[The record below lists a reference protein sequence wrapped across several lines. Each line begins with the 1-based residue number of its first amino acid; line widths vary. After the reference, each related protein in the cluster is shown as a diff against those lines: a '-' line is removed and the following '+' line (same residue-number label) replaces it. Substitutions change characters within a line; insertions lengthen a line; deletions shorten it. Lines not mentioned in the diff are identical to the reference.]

1 MDDLMFGELAVNG
14 SAYGGAST
22 VKELQD
28 LAKALE
34 VGYAMGTTDQTG
46 FGATR
51 LESLDPVVKWLTLN
65 ESSPAFFR
73 AIRKGKASSTV
84 EEFVTMNEV
93 GDANFY
99 SEGGLPDEYDEDIRR
114 EFEQVKYIGT
124 VGKIPLQALMVKSNT
139 NNEALVTRAKA
150 LAIMKTADS
159 KIIYGDAARNPY
171 EWNGYYKQF
180 KTKAKNVSQNT
191 IDLRGKRVRPE
202 TLNESVQ
209 IIADNWGNANNVKC
223 WMSAKDFQFYTDEL
237 LAGRRFV
244 VGSSEARD
252 LIASAK
258 RFELG
263 NGKGN
268 IETDILLKYKG
279 QNYIGAEYPK
289 TNTAMTVFA
298 ATNSKAPATLNSST
312 ATISVDTDAATLL
325 DAATYDYAF
334 VPVNKYGAGA
344 AFEVKTNVVAASKR
358 CTFTLTDNGS
368 PSGQEAT
375 SFDIY
380 RKLSSATAITSYR
393 YLTSF
398 TAAEAKIDNG
408 EWIPGATNIFLW
420 DWDFEQVLDFRQ
432 LLPMTKMGLA
442 QIDDSK
448 RWMQK
453 LWAVPILVAPNK
465 MVMIKNA
472 GSTAWA

>member
-1 MDDLMFGELAVNG
+1 MFGELAGNG
-14 SAYGGAST
+14 SSFGGAST

-124 VGKIPLQALMVKSNT
+124 VGKVSLQALMVKSNT

-159 KIIYGDAARNPY
+159 KLIYGDSARNTY

-191 IDLRGKRVRPE
+191 IDLRGKRIRPE

-209 IIADNWGNANNVKC
+209 IIADNWGNPNNVKC
-223 WMSAKDFQFYTDEL
+223 WMSAKDFQYYTDEL

-289 TNTAMTVFA
+289 TNSLGTVFA

-312 ATISVDTDAATLL
+312 ATISVDADTATLL

-334 VPVNKYGAGA
+334 VPVNGYGSGA
-344 AFEVKTNVVAASKR
+344 AFEVKGVVVAVSKR

-368 PSGQEAT
+368 PNGKEAT

-398 TAAEAKIDNG
+398 TVAEAKIDNG

-448 RWMQK
+448 RWMQR
-453 LWAVPILVAPNK
+453 LWAVPILAAPNK

>member
-1 MDDLMFGELAVNG
+1 MDDLMFGELAGNG
-14 SAYGGAST
+14 SSFGGAST

-124 VGKIPLQALMVKSNT
+124 VGKVPLQALMVKSNT

-159 KIIYGDAARNPY
+159 KLIYGDAARNPY

-180 KTKAKNVSQNT
+180 KTKAKSVTQNT

-209 IIADNWGNANNVKC
+209 IIADNWGNPNNVKC
-223 WMSAKDFQFYTDEL
+223 WMSAKDFQYYTDEL

-289 TNTAMTVFA
+289 TNSLMTVFA
-298 ATNSKAPATLNSST
+298 ATNSKAPATLSAGT
-312 ATISVDTDAATLL
+312 ATISVDADTATLL

-334 VPVNKYGAGA
+334 VPVNRYGSGA

-432 LLPMTKMGLA
+432 LLPMTKMELA
-442 QIDDSK
+442 RIDDSK

-453 LWAVPILVAPNK
+453 LWAVPILAAPNK

-472 GSTAWA
+472 GSTAWS

>member
-1 MDDLMFGELAVNG
+1 MFGELAGNG
-14 SAYGGAST
+14 SSFGGAST

-51 LESLDPVVKWLTLN
+51 LESLAPVVKWLTLN

-124 VGKIPLQALMVKSNT
+124 VGKVPLQALMVKSNT

-159 KIIYGDAARNPY
+159 KLIYGDAARNPY

-180 KTKAKNVSQNT
+180 KTKAKSVTQNT

-209 IIADNWGNANNVKC
+209 IIADNWGNPNNVKC
-223 WMSAKDFQFYTDEL
+223 WMSAKDFQYYTDEL

-289 TNTAMTVFA
+289 TNSTMTVFA

-312 ATISVDTDAATLL
+312 ATISVDSDSATLL

-334 VPVNKYGAGA
+334 VPVNRYGSGA

-432 LLPMTKMGLA
+432 LLPMTKMELA
-442 QIDDSK
+442 RIDDSK

-453 LWAVPILVAPNK
+453 LWAVPILAAPNK

-472 GSTAWA
+472 GSTAWS

>member
-1 MDDLMFGELAVNG
+1 M
-14 SAYGGAST
+14 
-22 VKELQD
+22 
-28 LAKALE
+28 
-34 VGYAMGTTDQTG
+34 
-46 FGATR
+46 
-51 LESLDPVVKWLTLN
+51 
-65 ESSPAFFR
+65 
-73 AIRKGKASSTV
+73 
-84 EEFVTMNEV
+84 
-93 GDANFY
+93 
-99 SEGGLPDEYDEDIRR
+99 
-114 EFEQVKYIGT
+114 
-124 VGKIPLQALMVKSNT
+124 
-139 NNEALVTRAKA
+139 
-150 LAIMKTADS
+150 
-159 KIIYGDAARNPY
+159 
-171 EWNGYYKQF
+171 
-180 KTKAKNVSQNT
+180 
-191 IDLRGKRVRPE
+191 
-202 TLNESVQ
+202 
-209 IIADNWGNANNVKC
+209 
-223 WMSAKDFQFYTDEL
+223 
-237 LAGRRFV
+237 

-289 TNTAMTVFA
+289 TNSTMTVFA

-312 ATISVDTDAATLL
+312 ATISVDSDSATLL

-334 VPVNKYGAGA
+334 VPVNRYGSGA

-432 LLPMTKMGLA
+432 LLPMTKMELA
-442 QIDDSK
+442 RIDDSK

-453 LWAVPILVAPNK
+453 LWAVPILAAPNK

-472 GSTAWA
+472 GSTAWS

>member
-1 MDDLMFGELAVNG
+1 MFGEQYAN
-14 SAYGGAST
+14 SGAST
-22 VKELQD
+22 MKDLQD

-34 VGYAMGTTDQTG
+34 VGYAMGTTDQAG
-46 FGATR
+46 FAATR

-73 AIRKGKASSTV
+73 AMRKGKASSTV

-99 SEGGLPDEYDEDIRR
+99 AEGGIPDEYDEDIRR

-139 NNEALVTRAKA
+139 NNEALITRAKA

-159 KIIYGDAARNPY
+159 KMIYGDSGRNPY

-180 KTKAKNVSQNT
+180 KAKAKNLNQNT
-191 IDLRGKRVRPE
+191 IDLRGKRIRPE
-202 TLNESVQ
+202 TLNESVK
-209 IIADNWGNANNVKC
+209 IIADNWGNPNNAKC
-223 WMSAKDFQFYTDEL
+223 WMSANDFQYYTDEL

-244 VGSSEARD
+244 TGSSEARD
-252 LIASAK
+252 LIAAARK
-258 RFELG
+258 FELG

-289 TNTAMTVFA
+289 TNTAGTVFA
-298 ATNSKAPATLNSST
+298 ATNSKAPATLDSGS
-312 ATISVDTDAATLL
+312 ASISIDSDAATQL

-334 VPVNKYGAGA
+334 VPVNRFGSGK
-344 AFEVKTNVVAASKR
+344 AFELKTNVVAASKR

-368 PSGQEAT
+368 PAGQEAT
-375 SFDIY
+375 SFDVY
-380 RKLSSATAITSYR
+380 RKLSSAAAITSYR
-393 YLTSF
+393 YLVSF
-398 TAAEAKIDNG
+398 TAAEVKIDNG
-408 EWIPGATNIFLW
+408 EWIPGSTNIFVW

-432 LLPMTKMGLA
+432 LLPMTKMELA
-442 QIDDSK
+442 RIDDSK

-453 LWAVPILVAPNK
+453 LWAVPILAAPNK

-472 GSTAWA
+472 GSTAWS

>member
-1 MDDLMFGELAVNG
+1 MFGEQYAN
-14 SAYGGAST
+14 SGAST
-22 VKELQD
+22 MNELQE

-34 VGYAMGTTDQTG
+34 VGYTMGTTDQTG
-46 FGATR
+46 FAATR
-51 LESLDPVVKWLTLN
+51 LESLDPVVKWLAAN
-65 ESSPAFFR
+65 ESSPAFYR
-73 AIRKGKASSTV
+73 AMRKGKASSTV

-99 SEGGLPDEYDEDIRR
+99 AEGGIPDEYDEDIRR
-114 EFEQVKYIGT
+114 EFEQVKYVGT
-124 VGKIPLQALMVKSNT
+124 VGKVPLQALLVKSNT
-139 NNEALVTRAKA
+139 NNEAMVTRAKA

-159 KIIYGDAARNPY
+159 KMIYGNAARNPY
-171 EWNGYYKQF
+171 EWNGYYTQF
-180 KTKAKNVSQNT
+180 KSKAKNVSQNT
-191 IDLRGKRVRPE
+191 IDLRGKRIRPE

-209 IIADNWGNANNVKC
+209 IIADNWGNPNNAKC
-223 WMSAKDFQFYTDEL
+223 WMSAKDFQYYTDEL

-244 VGSSEARD
+244 TGSSEARD

-289 TNTAMTVFA
+289 TNTAGTVFA
-298 ATNSKAPATLNSST
+298 ATNAKAPATLDALT
-312 ATISVDTDAATLL
+312 AVISVDVDAATLL

-334 VPVNKYGAGA
+334 VPVNRYGSGK
-344 AFEVKTNVVAASKR
+344 AFEVKGVVVAASRR

-368 PSGQEAT
+368 PAGQEAT
-375 SFDIY
+375 SFDVY
-380 RKLSSATAITSYR
+380 RKLASATAITSYR
-393 YLTSF
+393 YLVSF

-408 EWIPGATNIFLW
+408 EWIPGTTNIFVW

-453 LWAVPILVAPNK
+453 LWAVPILAAPNK

>member
-1 MDDLMFGELAVNG
+1 MFGELAGNG
-14 SAYGGAST
+14 SSFGGAST

-51 LESLDPVVKWLTLN
+51 LESLAPVVKWLTLN

-124 VGKIPLQALMVKSNT
+124 VGKVPLQALMVKSNT

-159 KIIYGDAARNPY
+159 KLIYGDAARNPY

-180 KTKAKNVSQNT
+180 KTKAKSVTQNT

-209 IIADNWGNANNVKC
+209 IIADNWGNPNNVKC
-223 WMSAKDFQFYTDEL
+223 WMSAKDFQYYTDEL

-289 TNTAMTVFA
+289 TNSTMTVFA

-312 ATISVDTDAATLL
+312 ATISVDSDSATLL

-334 VPVNKYGAGA
+334 VPVNRYGSGA
-344 AFEVKTNVVAASKR
+344 AFEV
-358 CTFTLTDNGS
+358 
-368 PSGQEAT
+368 
-375 SFDIY
+375 
-380 RKLSSATAITSYR
+380 
-393 YLTSF
+393 
-398 TAAEAKIDNG
+398 
-408 EWIPGATNIFLW
+408 
-420 DWDFEQVLDFRQ
+420 
-432 LLPMTKMGLA
+432 
-442 QIDDSK
+442 
-448 RWMQK
+448 
-453 LWAVPILVAPNK
+453 
-465 MVMIKNA
+465 
-472 GSTAWA
+472 